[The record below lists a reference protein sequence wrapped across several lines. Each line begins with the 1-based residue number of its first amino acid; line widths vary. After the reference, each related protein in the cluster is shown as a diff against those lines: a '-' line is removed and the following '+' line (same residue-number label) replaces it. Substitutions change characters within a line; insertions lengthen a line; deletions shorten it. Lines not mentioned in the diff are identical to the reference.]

1 MQLKRIQWRLSIDED
16 DSFPA
21 FDLKVQKKWRNDFQ
35 LSTFHLFIGTIPGD
49 CKFCPD
55 HVWREVM
62 ESTNQYVSDELRG
75 LSRRGGH
82 QRNRYGGGRGKGI
95 GKAWIL

>member
-1 MQLKRIQWRLSIDED
+1 
-16 DSFPA
+16 
-21 FDLKVQKKWRNDFQ
+21 
-35 LSTFHLFIGTIPGD
+35 
-49 CKFCPD
+49 
-55 HVWREVM
+55 M

-95 GKAWIL
+95 VWESLDFVGGFDG